1 MLKEGLMGKKKD
13 KKKAKVKEK
22 AAKRAKTEPAKEK
35 AKKAGS
41 SENVCPG
48 CKKHCPLTAL
58 KCGKGRKLL
67 HKREDQDR
75 PSA

>member
-22 AAKRAKTEPAKEK
+22 AVKSKKDKKAKKT

-67 HKREDQDR
+67 RKREDQDR